1 MDASPLHPH
10 SAAPILVRGIA
21 AIVFGLIA
29 LFVPGTALA
38 SLVLLFAAYLL
49 VDGVSAI
56 MAAVRAA
63 RAHEGWGWF
72 AMEGVLDLVAAAFS
86 VWMPGI
92 TVVAFMVLLG
102 VWACVTG
109 ALLVVAALSARRL
122 REGRGWMA
130 FAGAVSAVWGLLLL
144 AWPGAGA
151 IALVIWLGAY
161 ALVFGVVMVITAA
174 RMRREHRMD
183 DQLSAHP

>member
-1 MDASPLHPH
+1 MRLDPH

-21 AIVFGLIA
+21 AIAFGLIA
-29 LFVPGTALA
+29 LLVPGTALA

-49 VDGVSAI
+49 VDGVFAI
-56 MAAVRAA
+56 VAAARAA
-63 RAHEGWGWF
+63 RAHERWGWF
-72 AMEGVLDLVAAAFS
+72 ALEGVLDLAAGAFS

-92 TVVAFMVLLG
+92 TVVAFMVLAG

-109 ALLVVAALSARRL
+109 VLLVIAALSAPL
-122 REGRGWMA
+122 REGRSWMV
-130 FAGAVSAVWGLLLL
+130 FAGIVSAVWGLLLL

-161 ALVFGVVMVITAA
+161 ALVFGIVMVITAA

-183 DQLSAHP
+183 DNLSPRA

>member
-1 MDASPLHPH
+1 MDATPVRPS

-21 AIVFGLIA
+21 AIVFGAIA

-49 VDGVSAI
+49 VDGVLAI
-56 MAAVRAA
+56 VAAVRAA
-63 RAHEGWGWF
+63 RAHERWGWF
-72 AMEGVLDLVAAAFS
+72 ALEGVLDLAAGAFS

-109 ALLVVAALSARRL
+109 VLLVVAAFSTRAGD
-122 REGRGWMA
+122 GRGWLTL
-130 FAGAVSAVWGLLLL
+130 AGIVSAVWGFLLL

-161 ALVFGVVMVITAA
+161 ALVFGVVMIVTAV
-174 RMRREHRMD
+174 RMRRQ
-183 DQLSAHP
+183 QLHAA

>member
-1 MDASPLHPH
+1 MDATPIRTP

-21 AIVFGLIA
+21 AIVFGVIA

-49 VDGVSAI
+49 VDGVLAI
-56 MAAVRAA
+56 VAAVRAA
-63 RAHEGWGWF
+63 RAHERWGWF
-72 AMEGVLDLVAAAFS
+72 ALEGVLDLAAGAFS
-86 VWMPGI
+86 VLMPGL

-109 ALLVVAALSARRL
+109 VLLVVAAFSTRTAD
-122 REGRGWMA
+122 GRGWMTL
-130 FAGAVSAVWGLLLL
+130 AGIVSAVWGLLLL

-161 ALVFGVVMVITAA
+161 ALVFGIVMIVTAA
-174 RMRREHRMD
+174 RMRRERLH
-183 DQLSAHP
+183 AA